1 MSTAPRLVLAS
12 ASPRRRRL
20 LAGLG
25 VPFEARATDSD
36 ETPVAGESPRELV
49 VRLALAKARAAAR
62 PGEIALG
69 ADTEVAL
76 DGRVLG
82 KPADADD
89 ARRML
94 QRLSGRAHDVW
105 SGVALVAVASDGA
118 PAGEWS
124 DARLT
129 RVRFRALG
137 DAEIDAYVA
146 SGDPFDKAG
155 AYAIQGG
162 ASGFVAGV
170 DGDVDNVVGLPLG
183 LVRELLT
190 AAGVEAGLSPRT

>member
-1 MSTAPRLVLAS
+1 VSAALRLVLAS

-20 LAGLG
+20 LAELGL
-25 VPFEARATDSD
+25 PFATRATETD

-49 VRLALAKARAAAR
+49 VRLALAKARAAV
-62 PGEIALG
+62 GSDELALG
-69 ADTEVAL
+69 ADTEVAV

-82 KPADADD
+82 KPADGDD

-94 QRLSGRAHDVW
+94 RLLSGRTHEVW
-105 SGVALVAVASDGA
+105 SGVALACAAADGQ
-118 PAGEWS
+118 PTREWTGS
-124 DARLT
+124 RLS
-129 RVRFRALG
+129 RVTFRSLD

-162 ASGFVAGV
+162 AAGFVAAV
-170 DGDVDNVVGLPLG
+170 DGDVDNVVGLPLA
-183 LVRELLT
+183 LVRELL
-190 AAGVEAGLSPRT
+190 AATGVTLRT

>member
-1 MSTAPRLVLAS
+1 MSGAPRLVLAS

-25 VPFEARATDSD
+25 VAFEARATDSD
-36 ETPVAGESPRELV
+36 ETPAPGESPRELV

-94 QRLSGRAHDVW
+94 RRLSGRVHEVW
-105 SGVALVAVASDGA
+105 SGVAVVRAERDGE
-118 PAGEWS
+118 PAREWTG
-124 DARLT
+124 ARLS
-129 RVRFRALG
+129 RVTFRALG

-162 ASGFVAGV
+162 AAGFVAAV
-170 DGDVDNVVGLPLG
+170 DGDVDNVVGLPLA
-183 LVRELLT
+183 LVGELLA
-190 AAGVEAGLSPRT
+190 AAGVSLRT

>member
-1 MSTAPRLVLAS
+1 VSADPRLVLAS

-20 LAGLG
+20 LAELGL
-25 VPFEARATDSD
+25 PFETRATETD
-36 ETPVAGESPRELV
+36 ETPATGESPRDLV

-62 PGEIALG
+62 PDEIALG
-69 ADTEVAL
+69 ADTEVAV

-94 QRLSGRAHDVW
+94 RLLSDRAHEVW
-105 SGVALVAVASDGA
+105 SGVALARATADGR
-118 PAGEWS
+118 PTREWTGS
-124 DARLT
+124 RRSLVT
-129 RVRFRALG
+129 FRKLD

-162 ASGFVAGV
+162 AAGFVAAV
-170 DGDVDNVVGLPLG
+170 DGDVDNVVGLPLA
-183 LVRELLT
+183 LVRELLL
-190 AAGVEAGLSPRT
+190 AAGVTPRT

>member
-1 MSTAPRLVLAS
+1 MNGAPRLVLAS

-20 LAGLG
+20 LAELG

-36 ETPVAGESPRELV
+36 ETPVDGESPRELV

-69 ADTEVAL
+69 ADTEVAV

-82 KPADADD
+82 KPADAGD

-94 QRLSGRAHDVW
+94 RLLAGRTHEVW
-105 SGVALVAVASDGA
+105 SGVALVAASETGE
-118 PAGEWS
+118 PAREWTGS
-124 DARLT
+124 RRS
-129 RVRFRALG
+129 RVTFRAL
-137 DAEIDAYVA
+137 DDVEIDAYVA
-146 SGDPFDKAG
+146 TGDPFDKAG

-162 ASGFVAGV
+162 AAGFVAAV
-170 DGDVDNVVGLPLG
+170 DGDVDNVVGLPLA
-183 LVRELLT
+183 LVRELF
-190 AAGVEAGLSPRT
+190 AAAGLSPRT